1 MSLASTPG
9 NSLIRL
15 HATSRHLVAT
25 RGYPTVHPTSPSIST
40 SKMTPPSNHRAPW
53 RSILDAHLEQTPGY
67 EFTIAT
73 VGQDAHGRTV
83 PLRAALLLGAAQLA
97 GSQLAT
103 GKSTDCPGCL
113 GCNMIYQQDIRSH
126 AGIRAWSGIRT
137 RLIVFN
143 GL

>member
-1 MSLASTPG
+1 MKLSFSYRGFILLSLSQSG
-9 NSLIRL
+9 
-15 HATSRHLVAT
+15 
-25 RGYPTVHPTSPSIST
+25 VHDEVGLADDAVVTAP
-40 SKMTPPSNHRAPW
+40 MRAAPM
-53 RSILDAHLEQTPGY
+53 
-67 EFTIAT
+67 
-73 VGQDAHGRTV
+73 
-83 PLRAALLLGAAQLA
+83 RAALLLGAAQLA